1 MLVDSPLLVD
11 RGGQVELAR
20 NIARLSYER
29 WGAQTPTLLIGRHRK
44 LSDALEKLGRLAVS
58 DSPVLIT
65 GETGT
70 GKELFARA
78 LYLLSARTRAPFL
91 SINCGRYPE
100 AQLVASELFGHKR
113 GSFTGAVS
121 DHRGI
126 FEEADGGVVFLD
138 EIGELCA
145 PAQAMLLRLL
155 SEGDIRP
162 VGASHAKHVNV
173 RVVAA
178 TNRDLRAMIASGTF
192 HADLY
197 YRLRY
202 LQVHV
207 PPVRERGD
215 DWELIADYHLKR
227 LGTRGTV
234 MKSFSREA
242 RTLLGEYPWPGNVR
256 ELVSVVDTG
265 FHLSDGPI
273 IEPSD
278 FTEQLEDVAR
288 EEQLGRIPLSRE
300 PADLMSRMTTG
311 GETFWDAVYRPF
323 MDRELSRADVRD
335 LVGQGLIRTRGSYK
349 KLLGTFRIA
358 ETDYLR
364 FMDFLRHQRL
374 KPGA

>member
-1 MLVDSPLLVD
+1 MLVHSPSLVD
-11 RGGQVELAR
+11 RDGQVELAR
-20 NIARLSYER
+20 RIGALSTER
-29 WGAQTPTLLIGRHRK
+29 WGGQTPTLLIGRHRK
-44 LSDALEKLGRLAVS
+44 LTEALEKLGRLAAS

-78 LYLLSARTRAPFL
+78 LYLLSSRTRAPFL

-138 EIGELCA
+138 EIGELCP

-162 VGASHAKHVNV
+162 VGASHAKRINV
-173 RVVAA
+173 RVVTA
-178 TNRDLRAMIASGTF
+178 TNRDLRAMIAAGTF
-192 HADLY
+192 HEDLY

-202 LQVHV
+202 LQLRV
-207 PPVRERGD
+207 PPVRERGG

-227 LGTRGTV
+227 LGTRNST
-234 MKSFSREA
+234 MKRFSPEA
-242 RTLLGEYPWPGNVR
+242 RALLGDHSWPGNVR

-265 FHLSDGPI
+265 FHLSDGPV
-273 IEPSD
+273 IEATHV
-278 FTEQLEDVAR
+278 TEQLEDVAR
-288 EEQLGRIPLSRE
+288 DGELQCIPLQRD
-300 PADLMSRMTTG
+300 PTDIISRMAAG
-311 GETFWDAVYRPF
+311 GESFWDAVYRPF
-323 MDRELSRADVRD
+323 MDRELSRPQVREIIE
-335 LVGQGLIRTRGSYK
+335 QGLYRSRGSYK
-349 KLLGTFRIA
+349 RLLSVFGIA

-374 KPGA
+374 KPG

>member
-1 MLVDSPLLVD
+1 MLVHSPSLVD
-11 RGGQVELAR
+11 RECQVELAR
-20 NIARLSYER
+20 RIGALSTER
-29 WGAQTPTLLIGRHRK
+29 WGDQSPTLLIGRHRA
-44 LSDALEKLGRLAVS
+44 LIDALEKLGRLAES
-58 DSPVLIT
+58 DSPVLLT

-78 LYLLSARTRAPFL
+78 LYLLSGRRRGPFL
-91 SINCGRYPE
+91 SLNCGRYPE

-138 EIGELCA
+138 EIGELCP

-155 SEGDIRP
+155 SEGDMRP
-162 VGASHAKHVNV
+162 VGASHAKRVNV

-178 TNRDLRAMIASGTF
+178 TNRDLRAMIAAGTF

-202 LQVHV
+202 LQLRV
-207 PPVRERGD
+207 PPVRERGS

-227 LGTRGTV
+227 LGVSRST
-234 MKSFSREA
+234 MKRFSPEA
-242 RTLLGEYPWPGNVR
+242 RELLADYPWPGNVR

-265 FHLSDGPI
+265 FHLSDGPV
-273 IEPSD
+273 IEPMH

-288 EEQLGRIPLSRE
+288 EEQLERIPLHR
-300 PADLMSRMTTG
+300 DQGDVISRMIAG
-311 GETFWDAVYRPF
+311 GESFWDVVYRPY
-323 MDRELSRADVRD
+323 MDRELSRPEVREIIE
-335 LVGQGLIRTRGSYK
+335 QGLYRTRGSYK
-349 KLLGTFRIA
+349 KLLAVFGIA
-358 ETDYLR
+358 DSDYLR

-374 KPGA
+374 KPG

>member
-1 MLVDSPLLVD
+1 MLVDSSPLQVD
-11 RGGQVELAR
+11 RECQVELAR
-20 NIARLSYER
+20 RIGELSRER
-29 WGAQTPTLLIGRHRK
+29 WGEQGSTLLIGRHRT
-44 LSDALEKLGRLAVS
+44 LRDALERLGRLAES

-78 LYLLSARTRAPFL
+78 LHLLSERRRAPFL
-91 SINCGRYPE
+91 SLNCGRYPE

-138 EIGELCA
+138 EIGELCP

-162 VGASHAKHVNV
+162 VGASHSKRVNV

-178 TNRDLRAMIASGTF
+178 TNRDLRAMIAVGSF

-202 LQVHV
+202 LQIRV
-207 PPVRERGD
+207 PAVRERGD
-215 DWELIADYHLKR
+215 DWELIADYHLRR
-227 LGTRGTV
+227 LGIRRAT
-234 MKSFSREA
+234 MKRFSSESRD
-242 RTLLGEYPWPGNVR
+242 LLADYPWPGNVR

-265 FHLSDGPI
+265 FHLSDGPV
-273 IEPSD
+273 IEPAH

-288 EEQLGRIPLSRE
+288 EDQLQRIPLRRDQGE
-300 PADLMSRMTTG
+300 LISRMSTG
-311 GETFWDAVYRPF
+311 GESFWDLVYRPY
-323 MDRELSRADVRD
+323 MEREMNRNEVRE
-335 LVGQGLIRTRGSYK
+335 VIEQGLYRTRGSYK
-349 KLLGTFRIA
+349 KLLGLFGI
-358 ETDYLR
+358 TDSEYLR

-374 KPGA
+374 KPG

>member
-1 MLVDSPLLVD
+1 MLVHSPSLVD
-11 RGGQVELAR
+11 REGQVELAR
-20 NIARLSYER
+20 RIGALSSER
-29 WGAQTPTLLIGRHRK
+29 WGDQNHTLLIGRHRK
-44 LSDALEKLGRLAVS
+44 LVEALEKLGRLAAS

-78 LYLLSARTRAPFL
+78 LYLLSGRKRGPFL

-138 EIGELCA
+138 EIGELCP

-162 VGASHAKHVNV
+162 VGSSHARRVNV

-178 TNRDLRAMIASGTF
+178 TNRDLRGMIAAGTF

-202 LQVHV
+202 LQLRV

-215 DWELIADYHLKR
+215 DWELIANYHLKR
-227 LGTRGTV
+227 LGTSRST
-234 MKSFSREA
+234 MKRFSA
-242 RTLLGEYPWPGNVR
+242 DALTLLGGYSWPGNVR

-265 FHLSDGPI
+265 FHLSDGPV
-273 IEPSD
+273 IEPAH

-288 EEQLGRIPLSRE
+288 EEQLQRIPLHRD
-300 PADLMSRMTTG
+300 PTDIISRMTAG
-311 GETFWDAVYRPF
+311 GESFWEVVYRPF
-323 MDRELSRADVRD
+323 MDRELSRREVREIIE
-335 LVGQGLIRTRGSYK
+335 QGLYRTRGSYK
-349 KLLGTFRIA
+349 KLLGVFGVA

-374 KPGA
+374 KPG

>member
-1 MLVDSPLLVD
+1 MLVHSPSLID
-11 RGGQVELAR
+11 REGQVELAR
-20 NIARLSYER
+20 RIGALSCER
-29 WGAQTPTLLIGRHRK
+29 WGDQNPTLLIGRHRK
-44 LSDALEKLGRLAVS
+44 LIDALEKLGRLAAS

-78 LYLLSARTRAPFL
+78 LYLLSSRRRGPFL

-126 FEEADGGVVFLD
+126 FEEADGGFVFLD
-138 EIGELCA
+138 EIGELCP

-155 SEGDIRP
+155 SEGDIQP
-162 VGASHAKHVNV
+162 VGASHAKRVNV

-178 TNRDLRAMIASGTF
+178 TNRDLRAMISAGTF

-202 LQVHV
+202 LQLRV
-207 PPVRERGD
+207 PPIRERGG

-227 LGTRGTV
+227 LGASSST
-234 MKSFSREA
+234 MKCFSPEA
-242 RTLLGEYPWPGNVR
+242 RKLLGEYPWPGNVR

-265 FHLSDGPI
+265 FHLSDGPV
-273 IEPSD
+273 IEPD
-278 FTEQLEDVAR
+278 HFTEQLEDVAR
-288 EEQLGRIPLSRE
+288 EEQLQRIPLHRD
-300 PADLMSRMTTG
+300 PTDLISRMTQG
-311 GETFWDAVYRPF
+311 GESFWDVVYRPF
-323 MDRELSRADVRD
+323 MDRELSRSEVREI
-335 LVGQGLIRTRGSYK
+335 VEQGLYRSRGSYK
-349 KLLGTFRIA
+349 RLLGVFGIA

-374 KPGA
+374 KPG

>member
-1 MLVDSPLLVD
+1 MLVHSPSLID
-11 RGGQVELAR
+11 REDQVELAR
-20 NIARLSYER
+20 RIGALSNER
-29 WGAQTPTLLIGRHRK
+29 WGDQNPTLLIGRHRK
-44 LSDALEKLGRLAVS
+44 LIDALEKLGRLAES

-78 LYLLSARTRAPFL
+78 LYLLSGRRRGPFL

-138 EIGELCA
+138 EIGELCP

-155 SEGDIRP
+155 SEGDIHP
-162 VGASHAKHVNV
+162 VGASHAKRVNV

-178 TNRDLRAMIASGTF
+178 TNRDLRAMIAAGSF

-202 LQVHV
+202 LQLRV
-207 PPVRERGD
+207 PPIRERGG

-227 LGTRGTV
+227 LGARRST
-234 MKSFSREA
+234 MKRFSPEA
-242 RTLLGEYPWPGNVR
+242 RALLGKYSWPGNVR

-265 FHLSDGPI
+265 FHLSDGPV
-273 IEPSD
+273 IEPTHFS
-278 FTEQLEDVAR
+278 EQLEDVAR
-288 EEQLGRIPLSRE
+288 EEQLHRIPLHRE
-300 PADLMSRMTTG
+300 RDELVARMTAG
-311 GETFWDAVYRPF
+311 GESFWEVVYRPF
-323 MDRELSRADVRD
+323 MDRELSRPEVREIIE
-335 LVGQGLIRTRGSYK
+335 QGLYRSRGSYK
-349 KLLGTFRIA
+349 KLLSVFGIA

-374 KPGA
+374 KPG

>member
-1 MLVDSPLLVD
+1 
-11 RGGQVELAR
+11 VELAR
-20 NIARLSYER
+20 RIGALSSAR
-29 WGAQTPTLLIGRHRK
+29 WGEQSPTLLIGRHRTLGEALDK
-44 LSDALEKLGRLAVS
+44 LARLAES

-78 LYLLSARTRAPFL
+78 LYLLSARGRGPFL
-91 SINCGRYPE
+91 SLNCGRYPE

-113 GSFTGAVS
+113 GSFTGAVT

-138 EIGELCA
+138 EIGELCP

-162 VGASHAKHVNV
+162 VGASHAKRVNV

-178 TNRDLRAMIASGTF
+178 TNRDLRAMINAGTF

-202 LQVHV
+202 LQLRV
-207 PPVRERGD
+207 PAVRERGD
-215 DWELIADYHLKR
+215 DWELIADYHLRR
-227 LGTRGTV
+227 LGTRRST
-234 MKSFSREA
+234 MKRFSSEA
-242 RTLLGEYPWPGNVR
+242 RALLAEYPWPGNVR

-265 FHLSDGPI
+265 FHLSDGPL
-273 IEPSD
+273 IEPCH
-278 FTEQLEDVAR
+278 FTEQLEDAAR
-288 EEQLGRIPLSRE
+288 EEQLQRIPLHRDQSD
-300 PADLMSRMTTG
+300 ALARMAAG
-311 GETFWDAVYRPF
+311 SENFWDAVYRPY
-323 MDRELSRADVRD
+323 MDRELSRREVREI
-335 LVGQGLIRTRGSYK
+335 VEQGLFRTRGSYK
-349 KLLGTFRIA
+349 KLLGVFGVDDS
-358 ETDYLR
+358 DYLR

-374 KPGA
+374 KPS

>member
-1 MLVDSPLLVD
+1 MLVHSPSLVD
-11 RGGQVELAR
+11 RECQVELAR
-20 NIARLSYER
+20 RIGALSTER
-29 WGAQTPTLLIGRHRK
+29 WGDQSPTLLIGRHRA
-44 LSDALEKLGRLAVS
+44 LIDALEKLGRLAES
-58 DSPVLIT
+58 DSPVLLT

-78 LYLLSARTRAPFL
+78 LYLLSGRRRGPFL
-91 SINCGRYPE
+91 SLNCGRYPE

-138 EIGELCA
+138 EIGELCP

-155 SEGDIRP
+155 SEGDMRP
-162 VGASHAKHVNV
+162 VGASHAKRVNV

-178 TNRDLRAMIASGTF
+178 TNRDLRAMIAAGTF

-202 LQVHV
+202 LQLRV
-207 PPVRERGD
+207 PPVRERGS

-227 LGTRGTV
+227 LGVSRST
-234 MKSFSREA
+234 MKRFSPEA
-242 RTLLGEYPWPGNVR
+242 RELLADYPWPGNVR

-265 FHLSDGPI
+265 FHLSDGPV
-273 IEPSD
+273 IEPTH

-288 EEQLGRIPLSRE
+288 EEQLERIPLHR
-300 PADLMSRMTTG
+300 DQGDVISRMIAG
-311 GETFWDAVYRPF
+311 GESFWDVVYRPY
-323 MDRELSRADVRD
+323 MDRELSRPEVREIIE
-335 LVGQGLIRTRGSYK
+335 QGLYRTRGSYK
-349 KLLGTFRIA
+349 KLLAVFGIA
-358 ETDYLR
+358 DSDYLR

-374 KPGA
+374 KPG